1 MFLLTLPPLTDS
13 WHVAGLAS
21 SLYLHQVLVVDGEEE
36 QEQVNIVYI
45 VYIYRARLSHR
56 LALSCLGLLLHKAV
70 PTSSLSMVSSLI
82 WIEMYPAMQLIN

>member
-45 VYIYRARLSHR
+45 YRVRLSHR